1 MVRIQIGDD
10 QTDPILI
17 LIKVRFGHHLPEEF
31 GNGDQDDEVSSDSD
45 FSARNV
51 DFLGVGMV
59 LAIVVHEADE
69 VLSVLVFFVLLHCCR
84 LLNLKLTQIKIP

>member
-17 LIKVRFGHHLPEEF
+17 LIKVRFGHQLPKEF
-31 GNGDQDDEVSSDSD
+31 GDGDQDDEVCSDSD

-51 DFLGVGMV
+51 DFLGVGMM

-69 VLSVLVFFVLLHCCR
+69 VLSVLVFFVLLHFC
-84 LLNLKLTQIKIP
+84 